1 MSRALRES
9 FHRGMSLRP
18 DRNKFLAV
26 LGFAVAI
33 ALVATGMTRG
43 TRAAVPNTVAQWDK
57 IAEDAVVRSGAF
69 QNEGLIYM
77 AYVSAAVYNAVVAI
91 EGGYQP
97 YGQGVSAPVGAS
109 TDAAVIEAAYRT
121 LVNYFPTQAPLLDQL
136 YDTALAAI
144 LDGQAKT
151 DGQWVGQAAAN
162 LIINMRTFDARMTP
176 IGTTSLFATRNPA
189 PGVWRLTPPA
199 FAAPQTPWVGNVT
212 PFVLQSADQFLPDGP
227 PSLLSVDWVEAFNEI
242 ELHGSA
248 TNSAR
253 TDAETATA
261 LFWTANVIRQYNQA
275 LRDVINAKGLTLLES
290 ARLQAMVNIV
300 GADAQIAVM
309 NAKYHFL
316 FWRPV
321 TAIDPSAVKPAPG
334 DGFGPIPGYDDGNS
348 MTLEQS
354 GWRPLV
360 ATPNH
365 PEYPAAHGS
374 ITSAM
379 AEVFRSFA
387 ETNHFNLVI
396 HGFDPSG
403 APGNLNAVRT
413 FNTPGKLRDEIVDAR
428 VWAGLHYRFSGVAG
442 VVMGRQVAK
451 YDLSH
456 AFQRVR

>member
-1 MSRALRES
+1 VPRPTPRSSRR
-9 FHRGMSLRP
+9 R
-18 DRNKFLAV
+18 
-26 LGFAVAI
+26 
-33 ALVATGMTRG
+33 T
-43 TRAAVPNTVAQWDK
+43 AA
-57 IAEDAVVRSGAF
+57 S
-69 QNEGLIYM
+69 
-77 AYVSAAVYNAVVAI
+77 
-91 EGGYQP
+91 
-97 YGQGVSAPVGAS
+97 
-109 TDAAVIEAAYRT
+109 
-121 LVNYFPTQAPLLDQL
+121 VNYFPTQAPLLDPL
-136 YDTALAAI
+136 YETALAAI
-144 LDGQAKT
+144 LDGQLKT
-151 DGQWVGQAAAN
+151 DGQWVGEAAAN
-162 LIINMRTFDARMTP
+162 LIITMRTSDPRMTP
-176 IGTTSLFATRNPA
+176 IGTTSPFPTRNPA

-212 PFVLQSADQFLPDGP
+212 PFVLQAADQFLPDGP
-227 PSLLSVDWVEAFNEI
+227 PSLLSGDWVEAFNEI
-242 ELHGSA
+242 KLRGSA

-275 LRDVINAKGLTLLES
+275 LRDVINANRLTLLES

-321 TAIDPSAVKPAPG
+321 PAIDPSAVKPAPG

-354 GWRPLV
+354 GWRPLA

-387 ETNHFNLVI
+387 ETNHFNFVI

-413 FNTPGKLRDEIVDAR
+413 FNTPGKLRDEIIDAR

-456 AFQRVR
+456 AFQRVQ